1 MNETRTAIVRC
12 PDCGQKNRLRRR
24 SSKGYYS
31 CARCQSRMKY
41 PFYRGLDIGELLT
54 PGVQNIKAAVRL
66 LLGFRPH
73 WSAFRKSIIRDLWQG
88 VSASVPGRVALAIWG
103 VGIWGIIVQP
113 LFQGRLE
120 IGLLAILV
128 IVWFPA
134 ALLLRF
140 LKNPSWPPTNGSRKS
155 HNGQY
160 TGGMRKKAPRNLHY
174 HSSN

>member
-1 MNETRTAIVRC
+1 MNETRAAIVRC

-73 WSAFRKSIIRDLWQG
+73 WSAPRKSMIWDMWQG
-88 VSASVPGRVALAIWG
+88 VSASVPGRVVLSIWG
-103 VGIWGIIVQP
+103 VAIWALIVRP
-113 LFQGRLE
+113 LLEGRLE
-120 IGLLAILV
+120 IDLFDILV
-128 IVWFPA
+128 VGWFPA
-134 ALLLRF
+134 GLLLRF
-140 LKNPSWPPTNGSRKS
+140 LKTTGWVTTNGPPKS
-155 HNGQY
+155 NNGQY
-160 TGGMRKKAPRNLHY
+160 RGAMWQRPPKNVH
-174 HSSN
+174 HSKN